1 MGRKFPQEN
10 SSLNRFLGNGD
21 HVFSKTFNNLD
32 QRKQNRIFLV
42 AVTEFS
48 RYGFAKASINRLVE
62 DLGIAKGSVFQY
74 FGDKEGL
81 FTFVFS
87 RAVTMVKD
95 FLKRARDESKGQDF
109 FARLESI
116 LVSGVDFIRKH
127 PRIYALYTKIQFE
140 GNLSFC
146 SRLLAS
152 LRGESYGF
160 IAGLIE
166 TGIERGELRP
176 DLDVRKTAFL
186 LDAVL
191 DRFLQACVVEHLD
204 AGQGLFHAEEE
215 ALHQWARAVVD
226 LVRTGVAKK
235 GA

>member
-1 MGRKFPQEN
+1 MLAGIIV
-10 SSLNRFLGNGD
+10 S
-21 HVFSKTFNNLD
+21 SKTFHNLD
-32 QRKQNRIFLV
+32 ERKQNRIFRV
-42 AVTEFS
+42 AVNEFS
-48 RYGFAKASINRLVE
+48 QYGFAKASINRMVE
-62 DLGIAKGSVFQY
+62 SLGIAKGSVFQY

-87 RAVTMVKD
+87 RAVTMVKA
-95 FLKRARDESKGQDF
+95 FLKQARDESKGQDF
-109 FARLESI
+109 FTRLETI
-116 LVSGVDFIRKH
+116 LVSGVDFIRQH
-127 PRIYALYTKIQFE
+127 PRIYALYAKIQFE

-152 LRGESYGF
+152 LRSESYGF

-166 TGIERGELRP
+166 AGIERGELRP

-204 AGQGLFHAEEE
+204 AGQGLFHADNE
-215 ALHQWARAVVD
+215 ALHQWAHAVVD
-226 LVRTGVAKK
+226 LVRAGVAKE
-235 GA
+235 GG

>member
-1 MGRKFPQEN
+1 MY
-10 SSLNRFLGNGD
+10 
-21 HVFSKTFNNLD
+21 SKTFHNLD
-32 QRKQNRIFLV
+32 PRKQNRIFKAAV
-42 AVTEFS
+42 AEFS
-48 RYGFAKASINRLVE
+48 EYGFAKASINRIVE
-62 DLGIAKGSVFQY
+62 NLGIAKGSVFQY

-87 RAVTMVKD
+87 KAVTMVKA
-95 FLKRARDESKGQDF
+95 FLKQARDESKGQDF
-109 FARLESI
+109 FIRLETI
-116 LVSGVDFIRKH
+116 LVSGADFIRQH
-127 PRIYALYTKIQFE
+127 PKIYALYAKIQFE

-152 LRGESYGF
+152 LRAESYGF

-166 TGIERGELRP
+166 VGIERGELRP

-204 AGQGLFHAEEE
+204 AGQGLFHADNDT
-215 ALHQWARAVVD
+215 LHQWAQSVVD
-226 LVRTGVAKK
+226 LVRAGIAKK
-235 GA
+235 GV